1 MDLNPGS
8 YVTVQAWMRSE
19 LGLSGNEL
27 LAYALIYG
35 FSQDGFSRFEGT
47 ASYVAEWCGISQDAA
62 IRILNR
68 LTSKG
73 LLTKEERR
81 DGRGHKRCSYA
92 AAYRRNIAR
101 PTDDSSVGPTDE
113 SSVKYSSNKYSREI
127 NNPYSP
133 LVAEVIDKLN
143 SATGCAYKATTK
155 ETAKTISGRLSEG
168 YTVDDFKAVI
178 DAKVAEWGSD
188 PTMRK
193 YLTPKTLFRQSN
205 FERYVNALKVS
216 PTRGV
221 DFSGYDA

>member
-1 MDLNPGS
+1 MDLNPSS

-47 ASYVAEWCGISQDAA
+47 ASYVAEWCGITRENAT
-62 IRILNR
+62 R
-68 LTSKG
+68 LLGRLVDKG
-73 LLTKEERR
+73 FLDKEESRTK
-81 DGRGHKRCSYA
+81 DGHKHCSYA
-92 AAYRRNIAR
+92 VAKCRNVTK
-101 PTDDSSVGPTDE
+101 PSDE
-113 SSVKYSSNKYSREI
+113 TSLSLVTKRHMNITSTNNASSNK
-127 NNPYSP
+127 NPYSP

-143 SATGCAYKATTK
+143 SSTGCSYKATTK
-155 ETAKTISGRLSEG
+155 ETAKAISGRLSEG

-188 PTMRK
+188 PNMRK

-205 FERYVNALKVS
+205 FERYVNALRVS

>member
-47 ASYVAEWCGISQDAA
+47 ASYVAEWCGITRENAT
-62 IRILNR
+62 R
-68 LTSKG
+68 LLRRLVDKG
-73 LLTKEERR
+73 LLEKGERR
-81 DGRGHKRCSYA
+81 TKDGHKHCSYA
-92 AAYRRNIAR
+92 ATKCRNVTNPSDVSTLSLVTKRHMNITSTNNA
-101 PTDDSSVGPTDE
+101 
-113 SSVKYSSNKYSREI
+113 SSN

-178 DAKVAEWGSD
+178 DAKVSEWGSD

-216 PTRGV
+216 PTKGV